1 MLHQSRDV
9 AGALFPKPKSAIQNS
24 KGTAIE
30 GKNMAFEAVGAKLKG
45 ARESLAAVVELYENE
60 ISSIRSVVKY
70 GIDAVLILVPLIG
83 MTYFLF
89 YPEAFNAFMA
99 WLYRVL

>member
-1 MLHQSRDV
+1 VLHPSRGL
-9 AGALFPKPKSAIQNS
+9 AGALFPETEKCYSEFQGDGN
-24 KGTAIE
+24 E

-60 ISSIRSVVKY
+60 ISSIRPIIKY
-70 GIDAVLILVPLIG
+70 GIDALLILVPLAG

-89 YPEAFNAFMA
+89 YPAAFNAFTA
-99 WLYRVL
+99 WLYRIL